1 MARFA
6 GLHVKRMP
14 FMLYVFSGVS
24 AAIADVLSIAQLA
37 SASPDIGATY
47 TLQIVTESS
56 LAA

>member
-1 MARFA
+1 
-6 GLHVKRMP
+6 MP

-37 SASPDIGATY
+37 GASPDIGATY